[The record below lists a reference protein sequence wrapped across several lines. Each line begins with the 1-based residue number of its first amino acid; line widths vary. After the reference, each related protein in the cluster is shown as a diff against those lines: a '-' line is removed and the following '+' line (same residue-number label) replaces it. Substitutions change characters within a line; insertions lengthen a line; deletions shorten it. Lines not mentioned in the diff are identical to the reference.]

1 MTQRQ
6 RETQIHVWALKVE
19 GGMRGTQCSSCGTE
33 SSTTIDSQSTRM
45 TLLALSEGTGVGVLW
60 LLWQTVTHSMALM
73 TSIYSLPVREGGS
86 PKSASVKEVLGGAS
100 ASWLFQLLQPCPTH
114 PSFHLQ
120 SPHVDFCVSLC
131 LSAM

>member
-6 RETQIHVWALKVE
+6 RETQIHVCALKVE

-60 LLWQTVTHSMALM
+60 LL
-73 TSIYSLPVREGGS
+73 
-86 PKSASVKEVLGGAS
+86 
-100 ASWLFQLLQPCPTH
+100 
-114 PSFHLQ
+114 
-120 SPHVDFCVSLC
+120 
-131 LSAM
+131 